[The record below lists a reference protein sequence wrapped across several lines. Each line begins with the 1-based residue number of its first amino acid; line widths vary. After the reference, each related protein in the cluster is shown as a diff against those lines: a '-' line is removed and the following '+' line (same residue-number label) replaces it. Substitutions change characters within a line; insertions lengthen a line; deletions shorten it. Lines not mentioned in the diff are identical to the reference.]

1 MSDNITMDAQ
11 VLNFTPTSIGG
22 IKIRRV
28 ADIQPHFNMLV
39 YGKSGVGKT
48 TLAGS
53 AQAVPE
59 MRRVLMI
66 DIEGGTLSLRRQYP
80 DIDSVRVQTWKE
92 MQLVYDALFAGG
104 HGYQTVILD
113 SLTEIQK
120 FNMDDIMRKL
130 VDQKE
135 ARDEDVPSIR
145 EWGKNLE
152 QIRRFV
158 RAFRDLPLNVIFT
171 ALVREDKDKMLKLVN
186 MPSLSGKMAGEVA
199 AFLDI
204 VLFYSIKEVTDA
216 DNNVKQMRVLQ
227 SQATETTTAKDRSGL
242 LPPVMT
248 DPTMAQLYDTII
260 RKTGA
265 MATTKLRVA
274 APKVE
279 APKAVAPAPAAKPQ
293 DATNKV
299 SDETIQ
305 LLTGDA
311 SAT

>member
-1 MSDNITMDAQ
+1 MPDNITMDAQ

-248 DPTMAQLYDTII
+248 DPTMAQLYDIII

>member
-1 MSDNITMDAQ
+1 MSGDVIMDAH
-11 VLNFTPTSIGG
+11 VLDFTPTSIGG
-22 IKIRRV
+22 IQVQRV
-28 ADIQPHFNMLV
+28 RDIKPHFNMLV

-59 MRRVLMI
+59 MQRVLI
-66 DIEGGTLSLRRQYP
+66 VDIEGGVLSLRREFP
-80 DIDSVRVQTWKE
+80 DVDVVRVQSWRE
-92 MQLVYDALFAGG
+92 MQQVYDHLYAGG
-104 HGYQTVILD
+104 HGYRTVVLD

-130 VDQKE
+130 VEQKD
-135 ARDEDVPSIR
+135 ARDEDVPSLR

-171 ALVREDKDKMLKLVN
+171 ALVREDKDSMLRPINV
-186 MPSLSGKMAGEVA
+186 PSLSGKMAGEVA

-204 VLFYSIKEVTDA
+204 VLFYSVKEVTDA
-216 DNNVKQMRVLQ
+216 DNNKKQVRVLQ

-242 LPPVMT
+242 LPPALVN
-248 DPTMAQLYDTII
+248 PTMEELYDIII
-260 RKTGA
+260 RRTGK
-265 MATTKLRVA
+265 MMETKAKAAVQA
-274 APKVE
+274 APR
-279 APKAVAPAPAAKPQ
+279 AVAPKAPAAKPQ
-293 DATNKV
+293 EKV
-299 SDETIQ
+299 TDETIQ
-305 LLTGDA
+305 LLTGET